1 MEATYN
7 GVRKVIRISHSL
19 LVSIPKDVCESLG
32 IHKGDMVEITIK
44 RLDYGVRYE

>member
-1 MEATYN
+1 MDAKYS

-19 LVSIPKDVCESLG
+19 LVSIPSDVCESLG
-32 IHKGDMVEITIK
+32 IKKGDQVEITIK